1 MRASKWV
8 LTGLFIAALPAAN
21 AWAADGSGLN
31 LSGDKLPW
39 LRWQGRLT
47 VEVQTPLL
55 RSGLGESQAT
65 GLQVRSVSLMR
76 DYYITRSLLGAGIEG
91 GLHTTGGLIV
101 SPGSRTAGQGL
112 FGAQPGLSSIA
123 RRGDGPAAS
132 LLGNDAN
139 AEGSATV
146 PYLGVGYIGLSAKGG
161 WSFSADLGLV
171 ALAAGNAVKFGRVF
185 TGTQTLDGLAREM
198 RVAPIMQMGL
208 SYSF

>member
-8 LTGLFIAALPAAN
+8 LTGLFIAALSAAN

-76 DYYITRSLLGAGIEG
+76 DVYLTRSLLGAGIEG

-101 SPGSRTAGQGL
+101 SPGSRTAGQAL
-112 FGAQPGLSSIA
+112 FGAQPGFNSLA
-123 RRGDGPAAS
+123 RRSDGAS
-132 LLGNDAN
+132 LLGAETG

-146 PYLGVGYIGLSAKGG
+146 PYLGVGYTGLSAKGG

-185 TGTQTLDGLAREM
+185 SGTQTLDGLAREM